1 MKTFPDIPEKAGYGI
16 ATGHHGELLQ
26 GAFSAEGKIVRALVT
41 MPYPPGRACA
51 HFVARPE
58 PAIVI
63 NPAHKQKAARA
74 AELTLTYFGWNGG
87 GELTIATDIPPGLG
101 LGSSTADVVAT
112 IRAVAVALDQP
123 LPDEVVGRLAVAAE
137 RASDSIMFEQP
148 VLFAHRE
155 GRILE
160 RFDAGLPMLRIL
172 SIVCGS
178 EVDTLAHPAAR
189 YSPAELRAF
198 DELRDQLRVALRHRD
213 AAALAAVSTESVRI
227 NQSHL
232 PFPAYERLEEI
243 GDETGALGIQASHS
257 GAIAGVIFDASDPAV
272 EDRLEAARS
281 AFEESGAVV
290 VDTFAP
296 TAETNREETP

>member
-1 MKTFPDIPEKAGYGI
+1 MKTNPDLIEKAGYGI

-26 GAFSAEGKIVRALVT
+26 GAFSDAGKIVRALVT
-41 MPYPPGRACA
+41 MPYPPRRACA

-58 PAIVI
+58 PAIVV
-63 NPAHKQKAARA
+63 NPADKQKAARA
-74 AELTLTYFGWNGG
+74 AELTMTYLSWNGG
-87 GELTIATDIPPGLG
+87 GELSIASDIPPGLG

-112 IRAVAVALDQP
+112 IRAVAVALGQP
-123 LPDEVVGRLAVAAE
+123 LSDEAVGRLAVAAE
-137 RASDSIMFEQP
+137 RASDSIMFQTP

-155 GRILE
+155 GRIVE

-178 EVDTLAHPAAR
+178 EVNTLAHPPAR
-189 YSPAELRAF
+189 YSLAELGRF

-213 AAALAAVSTESVRI
+213 PVALAAVSTESVRI

-257 GAIAGVIFDASDPAV
+257 GAIAGVIFDASDPV
-272 EDRLEAARS
+272 IDDRLEAARS

-290 VDTFAP
+290 LDTFAP
-296 TAETNREETP
+296 TTDPHREETP